1 MEGFGLVAVEWMD
14 SAQAQSGWRWLSEAN
29 LNVHL
34 CRSVGWL
41 IGEDD
46 ELLRLAQTVSAI
58 GDDYQVCGVMAIPI
72 APSLAAKLLLLLR
85 PVRSLTKRGT
95 GNRFGGFA
103 GSLVS
108 QDFGGDFADSS
119 ASFFRSWPLLISV
132 SIQWDGM
139 IPKP

>member
-14 SAQAQSGWRWLSEAN
+14 SAQAESGWRWLSEAN

-72 APSLAAKLLLLLR
+72 RAIVGREAITS
-85 PVRSLTKRGT
+85 
-95 GNRFGGFA
+95 
-103 GSLVS
+103 
-108 QDFGGDFADSS
+108 SS
-119 ASFFRSWPLLISV
+119 ACPV
-132 SIQWDGM
+132 AD
-139 IPKP
+139 